1 MDSQS
6 KLTGTALRLAVVIG
20 VVVILYF
27 GKPVLLTLTL
37 GGLIAVL
44 LDPIDNKLRGWG
56 WKPGLAIAGAVF
68 VLLLVFAG
76 LFFAIG
82 KQATNFIDN
91 WPQIEQRLGEQL
103 QRIKEKLPVGAGG
116 ETSDKQQASDQ
127 QRGTPGGQ
135 QAASGG
141 APLPT
146 TSGDGGTTGSVVN
159 QLPINR
165 GQITG
170 LLSTTLSV
178 LGDFLIVL
186 VYVVL
191 FLSQKERLR
200 EFILRRM
207 PEEKRGLTHRTINES
222 AAVAQRYLKG
232 RLILILILSVLYT
245 AGFLISGLEY
255 AVVVAVL
262 AAVLSIIP
270 YLGNL
275 IGGGLALAIALAG
288 GGGTEAMVGVLI
300 TMAVAQTLESYILT
314 PLIVGDEVDINPLT
328 TIVAVLAF
336 TVLWGAVGAI
346 VAIPIVAVLRIIF
359 SHLDGMRDY
368 AYLLGTD

>member
-20 VVVILYF
+20 IVVILYF

-44 LDPIDNKLRGWG
+44 LDPIDNKLRSWG

-82 KQATNFIDN
+82 KQAANFADN

-103 QRIKEKLPVGAGG
+103 QSIQEKLPAGAGG
-116 ETSDKQQASDQ
+116 EASSGDQQANGDPSGDQ
-127 QRGTPGGQ
+127 QATPGG
-135 QAASGG
+135 AR
-141 APLPT
+141 PT
-146 TSGDGGTTGSVVN
+146 TASGDGGTTGSVVS
-159 QLPINR
+159 QLPIER

-207 PEEKRGLTHRTINES
+207 PEDQRGVTHRTINES
-222 AAVAQRYLKG
+222 ASVAQRYLKG

-328 TIVAVLAF
+328 TIFAVLAF

-359 SHLDGMRDY
+359 SHVDGLRDY